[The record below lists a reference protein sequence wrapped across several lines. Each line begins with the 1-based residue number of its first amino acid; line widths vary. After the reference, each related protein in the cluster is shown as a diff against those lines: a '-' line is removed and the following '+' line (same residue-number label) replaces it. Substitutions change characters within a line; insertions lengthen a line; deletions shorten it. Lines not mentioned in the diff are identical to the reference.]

1 MRVAAHGITADL
13 PDRWEG
19 AIRAEREDA
28 LSAAAAGRGAP
39 TRSPTCRASA
49 CPAAAV
55 TSAAVRSRR
64 WAGTTTSSRS
74 SSSVRHEAHSP
85 LFAATG
91 LPRRLDPRRFSP
103 RALQRMLPGQT
114 GMQHFFTAGG
124 RAFCLY
130 VVLGDRDDAHLHVR
144 RVERV
149 LARLTIQDRT

>member
-1 MRVAAHGITADL
+1 MRVAAHGIAAEL

-28 LSAAAAGRGAP
+28 LSAAAADHRVYPVAHLSSFGLPGRRGDFGSGA
-39 TRSPTCRASA
+39 
-49 CPAAAV
+49 V
-55 TSAAVRSRR
+55 
-64 WAGTTTSSRS
+64 
-74 SSSVRHEAHSP
+74 EAMGRDDDFVALVEFGEAEVDSN
-85 LFAATG
+85 LFASKG

-103 RALQRMLPGQT
+103 RSLQRMLPGQT
-114 GMQHFFTAGG
+114 GMQHFFTVGG

-149 LARLTIQDRT
+149 LAGLTIQDRA